1 MRGREG
7 EKERREEMEGKGEE
21 GRGKGRRE
29 ERREER
35 RCKFIS
41 RGLLQVLW

>member
-21 GRGKGRRE
+21 
-29 ERREER
+29 ER
-35 RCKFIS
+35 RCKSIS